1 MEAARLVSL
10 GDDPFSLREDSASE
24 EPTLRRS
31 QSVRSLRDS
40 SLAVRRERERRE
52 AELAERRRRDELF
65 KRCVATPLPEARA
78 LSRC

>member
-1 MEAARLVSL
+1 MSL
-10 GDDPFSLREDSASE
+10 GEDPFSLREESSSE
-24 EPTLRRS
+24 PELRRS

-65 KRCVATPLPEARA
+65 RRLVDAPLPEE
-78 LSRC
+78 LSFRWT